1 MAKKQTTTTS
11 SSDFNMLRLDTK
23 QGMEHLINSI
33 QVGSNLLL
41 VARRGTGKS
50 VMAKEAIKKMKC
62 EEIYLNLSVMERPD
76 LNGYPKVFGAKDDDF
91 VRFMLPGFY
100 EKLVSGNTPCVLLL
114 DEVDKADPSLWAP
127 LLEITQFK
135 SINNIPLPNLKCCIM
150 TANLI
155 AEGGARP
162 SLPLLDR
169 AEKYI
174 MQADS
179 SQWLDW
185 AGSHG
190 IHPSITAFISDEPG
204 QLFGEVDPEDRY
216 ADPSPRAWEAASDIA
231 KMGEKYGWSA
241 RMINDKIA
249 GRVGKQASLRYE
261 VYFTHYQELIPLLD
275 KVMSGETAKIKDQYM
290 KLGPGKKFVAAM
302 IAASRTAGLLDGV
315 KDGPDLQKASNKKI
329 RQQVE
334 YLGEFLQIVDAEHS
348 LISVRSQITFPRL
361 MNYNLSDVPAWK
373 SIFERVNN
381 ILKSQNS

>member
-11 SSDFNMLRLDTK
+11 SSDFNMLKLDTK
-23 QGMEHLINSI
+23 QGKAHLEASI
-33 QVGSNLLL
+33 KVGSNMLL

-50 VMAKEAIKKMKC
+50 VMAKEAIKAMGC

-100 EKLVSGNTPCVLLL
+100 EKLVTGKKPCVLLL

-135 SINNIPLPNLKCCIM
+135 SINNVPLPNLRCSIM

-179 SQWLDW
+179 NQWIEW

-190 IHPSITAFISDEPG
+190 IHPSITAFINDEPN

-231 KMGEKYGWSA
+231 KMGEEHGWSA
-241 RMINDKIA
+241 RLINDKIA

-261 VYFTHYQELIPLLD
+261 VYYTHYQELIPLLD
-275 KVMSGETAKIKDQYM
+275 KVMAGETVKIKEQYG

-302 IAASRTAGLLDGV
+302 IAASRTANALDAL
-315 KDGPDLQKASNKKI
+315 KDGAELQKPANKKV
-329 RQQVE
+329 RQAVE
-334 YLGEFLQIVDAEHS
+334 NLGEFLKIVDVEHG
-348 LISVRSQITFPRL
+348 LIAVRSQVTFTRL
-361 MNYNLSDVPAWK
+361 MNYDLTNFPVWK
-373 SIFERVNN
+373 ELFERVNTT
-381 ILKSQNS
+381 LKS